1 MIYEFILLLFCRR
14 YVERFLS
21 TDRATKVTRGWRDTS
36 RRRKW
41 SRVMRRDSRA
51 GMVAQYQDAMPKIQ
65 NGLRSINAVRMRLE
79 MVARA
84 APEELHK
91 KQIVNLVESV
101 RNNMHETLAL
111 LIRLDSAA
119 GANQKHSTVIKK
131 LKHDLA
137 KEEAAIDAV
146 VKMAELNKT
155 PGPSLSNSPT
165 TGPAVAVAGK
175 QKSSPAVSRGNVRQQ
190 ERDREKQAMMRDSS
204 ARGSS
209 KRMEANKSLNSEE
222 GTLCLLHLV
231 FQSYVILFLHY
242 PNFVVGFFGGDPPSK
257 LKTNKVV
264 SGGRNQP
271 LDLGKLASGS
281 HKEGEDGVFVQRSAQ
296 EQVILDKLIPVD
308 EATVQAHIIEERA
321 EAIEQI
327 HKGLVEI
334 NDMFTD
340 LSKLIKDQEV
350 EVTTICDNADE
361 SNARTEEAFNQ
372 ILEANRL
379 QQETC
384 IIS

>member
-1 MIYEFILLLFCRR
+1 MVIYEFILLFFCRR

-165 TGPAVAVAGK
+165 TGPAVAVVGK

-231 FQSYVILFLHY
+231 FHFS
-242 PNFVVGFFGGDPPSK
+242 
-257 LKTNKVV
+257 
-264 SGGRNQP
+264 
-271 LDLGKLASGS
+271 
-281 HKEGEDGVFVQRSAQ
+281 
-296 EQVILDKLIPVD
+296 
-308 EATVQAHIIEERA
+308 
-321 EAIEQI
+321 
-327 HKGLVEI
+327 
-334 NDMFTD
+334 
-340 LSKLIKDQEV
+340 
-350 EVTTICDNADE
+350 
-361 SNARTEEAFNQ
+361 
-372 ILEANRL
+372 
-379 QQETC
+379 
-384 IIS
+384 

>member
-1 MIYEFILLLFCRR
+1 
-14 YVERFLS
+14 
-21 TDRATKVTRGWRDTS
+21 
-36 RRRKW
+36 
-41 SRVMRRDSRA
+41 MRRDARA
-51 GMVAQYQDAMPKIQ
+51 GQAAQYQEAMPKIQ
-65 NGLRSINAVRMRLE
+65 DGLRSINAVRMRLE

-101 RNNMHETLAL
+101 RKNMHDTLSL
-111 LIRLDSAA
+111 LVRLDSTA

-146 VKMAELNKT
+146 VKMAALNKS
-155 PGPSLSNSPT
+155 PSSSVSSSPT
-165 TGPAVAVAGK
+165 ATSLAPPGGK
-175 QKSSPAVSRGNVRQQ
+175 QKVSPAMSRGNVRQQ
-190 ERDREKQAMMRDSS
+190 ERDREKQMMMRENSQ
-204 ARGSS
+204 RGGSRRSDPS
-209 KRMEANKSLNSEE
+209 KPRSSEE
-222 GTLCLLHLV
+222 G
-231 FQSYVILFLHY
+231 
-242 PNFVVGFFGGDPPSK
+242 FFGAPPPKVS
-257 LKTNKVV
+257 NKVV

-281 HKEGEDGVFVQRSAQ
+281 HKDAEDGVFVQRSAQ

-308 EATVQAHIIEERA
+308 EATVQAHIIEERS

-340 LSKLIKDQEV
+340 LSKLIKEQEV
-350 EVTTICDNADE
+350 EVSTICDNAEE

-379 QQETC
+379 QKESC
-384 IIS
+384 VIS